1 MRNSDGADKLSVIR
15 KYRKHLIVLVN
26 VVANQVKKCLMA
38 HIFKYLEK
46 YLISNKYF

>member
-15 KYRKHLIVLVN
+15 KYRKHLIVLVA
-26 VVANQVKKCLMA
+26 ANQVKKCLMA